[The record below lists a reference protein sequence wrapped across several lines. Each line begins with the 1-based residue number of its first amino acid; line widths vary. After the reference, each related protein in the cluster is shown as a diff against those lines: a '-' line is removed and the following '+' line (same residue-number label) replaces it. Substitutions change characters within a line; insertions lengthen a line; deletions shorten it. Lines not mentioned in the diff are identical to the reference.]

1 MLQNR
6 AATDFLLL
14 AQGRCCEDFE
24 GTCSFNLSDHSE
36 LIHKR
41 LDWLKEHVNGIR
53 GNVNPFATWL
63 KSLFGDLSPWLVSL
77 IKEGLRLLLIV
88 LLIIVVVKIA
98 YFEIVNIIIY
108 IYIYI
113 YNSLFCIVKGVT
125 KMTNGALLVVL
136 VSVRT
141 E

>member
-98 YFEIVNIIIY
+98 YRCVM
-108 IYIYI
+108 
-113 YNSLFCIVKGVT
+113 KGVT